1 MDSIWHE
8 VCRERDKRPQALP
21 AKGIRNKD
29 NGEAVK
35 KLNIMKQFV
44 LIVLAAMVSLGSA
57 EACLNKAKVKSL
69 EVKGERLEA
78 KGELTIL
85 VMDTTQALLPEA
97 EIRFGKSVLRTS
109 WDGRAVVKSEDLAKT
124 KTITVSCEGYE
135 ARSER
140 VKELTNERMKE
151 LTNEGMNGLTNERVL
166 IIRLTPKKGA
176 EREENGGRLPGSG
189 KGTSKGT
196 LLYRTMDTKPMA
208 EPAMVTTDLAAEASR
223 ADFKAELEETPE
235 LFVGGP
241 TRNISAGMLTAGEVN
256 DFAKWN
262 LWPMVRDSIL
272 GEFIDEWKIAPR
284 ERYTVQV
291 VTQKGGYP
299 IASQDV
305 SLIDGNGNTLFQAV
319 TDNTGKAELWGEL
332 IKNEKLK
339 IKNDLRIRV
348 GDYVAEAKSWQTV
361 VLDEPCDVSDAV
373 DVMFVFDA
381 TGSMGD
387 ELRYLQAEMRDVIAR
402 AKEATGGLEIRTGA
416 VVYRDHHYDEYLTRI
431 SRLTD
436 DISVTQQFIDKQEAN
451 GGGDYPE
458 AVPEA
463 LMAALNSGGF
473 NSNAR
478 ARIVF
483 LVLDAPCHQDSATIA
498 LLHEQILNAAAM
510 GVRIVPVVCSGL
522 GKSGEYLMRSIAL
535 TTNGTSFFLTD
546 DSGIGH
552 THLKPATDSLKVEH
566 LNDMLVRTI
575 VEFSY
580 MPNCEGH
587 WTEET
592 DENENDQFVPNP
604 FEISDL
610 ELMEIDVTDSPTTLY
625 LVDISG
631 KLITVYEG
639 RLEEAGDAQL
649 AHLPLPQLSTGV
661 YFVKA
666 FHNGQWHTKKILV
679 H

>member
-1 MDSIWHE
+1 
-8 VCRERDKRPQALP
+8 
-21 AKGIRNKD
+21 
-29 NGEAVK
+29 
-35 KLNIMKQFV
+35 MKQFV
-44 LIVLAAMVSLGSA
+44 LIVLAAMVSFGSA

-69 EVKGERLEA
+69 EVKGERSEA

-109 WDGRAVVKSEDLAKT
+109 WDGRAVVKSESLMNAKT
-124 KTITVSCEGYE
+124 LSVSCEGYE

-140 VKELTNERMKE
+140 INE
-151 LTNEGMNGLTNERVL
+151 LTNEGVKELTNERVL

-176 EREENGGRLPGSG
+176 EGKENGGKLLGGTRER
-189 KGTSKGT
+189 TSKGT

-208 EPAMVTTDLAAEASR
+208 EPAMVTTDLAAEASL

-262 LWPMVRDSIL
+262 LWPTVRDSIL

-319 TDNTGKAELWGEL
+319 TDNTGKAELWSMVIGRWSL
-332 IKNEKLK
+332 VQGLK
-339 IKNDLRIRV
+339 IRV

-436 DISVTQQFIDKQEAN
+436 DISVTQQFIDRQEAN

-666 FHNGQWHTKKILV
+666 FYNGQWHTKKILV

>member
-1 MDSIWHE
+1 MYKYFPHTDNDLKAMLERVGVDSMDALYAQIPENIRFRGDYKIPSEMSEME
-8 VCRERDKRPQALP
+8 VRQLFEK
-21 AKGIRNKD
+21 
-29 NGEAVK
+29 
-35 KLNIMKQFV
+35 
-44 LIVLAAMVSLGSA
+44 LGSLNKQLTCFAGMGVYDHYTPAVIPQLLQRSEFLTSYTPYQAEISQGTLHYIFEYQSMMAELTGMDVSNASMYDGTTAAA
-57 EACLNKAKVKSL
+57 EAMMMAVAANKK
-69 EVKGERLEA
+69 
-78 KGELTIL
+78 
-85 VMDTTQALLPEA
+85 
-97 EIRFGKSVLRTS
+97 
-109 WDGRAVVKSEDLAKT
+109 
-124 KTITVSCEGYE
+124 
-135 ARSER
+135 AR
-140 VKELTNERMKE
+140 
-151 LTNEGMNGLTNERVL
+151 RVL
-166 IIRLTPKKGA
+166 ISGAMNPLTVKVMTHYAHHQGIDLYALPIK
-176 EREENGGRLPGSG
+176 NG
-189 KGTSKGT
+189 
-196 LLYRTMDTKPMA
+196 
-208 EPAMVTTDLAAEASR
+208 VTDLE
-223 ADFKAELEETPE
+223 DLKAELEETPE

-291 VTQKGGYP
+291 VTKKGGYP

-348 GDYVAEAKSWQTV
+348 GDYVAEAQSWQTV

-436 DISVTQQFIDKQEAN
+436 DISVTQQFIDRQEAN

-666 FHNGQWHTKKILV
+666 FYNGQWHTKKILV

>member
-1 MDSIWHE
+1 
-8 VCRERDKRPQALP
+8 
-21 AKGIRNKD
+21 
-29 NGEAVK
+29 
-35 KLNIMKQFV
+35 MKQFV
-44 LIVLAAMVSLGSA
+44 LIVLAAMVSFGSA
-57 EACLNKAKVKSL
+57 EACLNKAKVENL

-78 KGELTIL
+78 NGELTIL

-109 WDGRAVVKSEDLAKT
+109 WDGRAVVKSESLANAKT
-124 KTITVSCEGYE
+124 LSVSCEGYE
-135 ARSER
+135 SKNER
-140 VKELTNERMKE
+140 VKELTS
-151 LTNEGMNGLTNERVL
+151 ERVL

-176 EREENGGRLPGSG
+176 EGKANGGKILG
-189 KGTSKGT
+189 GTRERMSKGT

-208 EPAMVTTDLAAEASR
+208 EPAMVTTDLAAEASL

-262 LWPMVRDSIL
+262 LWPTVRDSIL

-291 VTQKGGYP
+291 VTKKGGYP

-402 AKEATGGLEIRTGA
+402 AKDATGGLDIRTGA

-436 DISVTQQFIDKQEAN
+436 DISVTQQFIDRQEAN

-592 DENENDQFVPNP
+592 DENENDMFVPNP

-666 FHNGQWHTKKILV
+666 FYNGQWHTKKILV